1 MTFRPVER
9 MVPANYRTAR
19 TKKHAMREE
28 RTEVL
33 VVGAGPVGLLTA
45 ILLAEDGVEV
55 RIIDREERTTSRSYA
70 CALHPRTLKLL
81 DGLGL
86 AAPVL
91 EAGRR
96 IEKIAFYDGAARQ
109 AEVKLSQL
117 GGAFPFMAILPQNA
131 FESLLEQ
138 RLRKLGVAVNW
149 NHRFADFQAEAETM
163 AATVEELGAT
173 ATGYIVPH
181 WESIVKRSFPIRAQ
195 FLVGA
200 DGYGSLVRQR
210 AGLEHTRV
218 VGPAFFAAYEFE
230 PEGKVEDEV
239 RVVLD
244 QSTTNVLWPLP
255 GDRYRWTFQ
264 VLKAEMASEFPEKE
278 RRGVRFAEKNVD
290 ERIRQYVERVAKQRA
305 PWFSA
310 GVKAITWCTEVVFE
324 QRMAQQFGRGRCWLA
339 GDAAHQTGPVGV
351 QSMNVGMAEAA
362 TLAGALRKILRDKA
376 PLNLLETCNREWQAE
391 WRRLLGLTG
400 GLKPRSD
407 TSPWVQDRRA
417 RILSCLPASHEDLAR
432 LSGQIGLDL

>member
-1 MTFRPVER
+1 
-9 MVPANYRTAR
+9 
-19 TKKHAMREE
+19 MREE
-28 RTEVL
+28 QTEVL

-45 ILLAEDGVEV
+45 ILLAEAGIGV

-81 DGLGL
+81 EGMGL

-96 IEKIAFYDGAARQ
+96 VERIAFYDGAARQ

-117 GGAFPFMAILPQNA
+117 GGTFPFMVILPQNA

-149 NHRFADFQAEAETM
+149 NHRFADLHNDGETVV
-163 AATVEELGAT
+163 ATIEELGAT
-173 ATGYIVPH
+173 AAGYIVPH
-181 WESIVKRSFPIRAQ
+181 WETVVKRSFPVRVQ

-210 AGLEHTRV
+210 LGIENTRV
-218 VGPAFFAAYEFE
+218 AGPEFFAAYEFE
-230 PEGKVEDEV
+230 PEEKVEDEV

-244 QSTTNVLWPLP
+244 PSTTNVLWPLP
-255 GDRYRWTFQ
+255 GNKYRWTFQ
-264 VLKAEMASEFPEKE
+264 VLKSEMASEFPEKE
-278 RRGVRFAEKNVD
+278 RRGVRLAQESVD
-290 ERIRQYVERVAKQRA
+290 ERIRQYVEKVATQRA

-324 QRMAQQFGRGRCWLA
+324 HRVAQQFGRERCWLV

-351 QSMNVGMAEAA
+351 QSMNVGMAEAVSLAA
-362 TLAGALRKILRDKA
+362 TLRRILRDKA
-376 PLNLLETCNREWQAE
+376 GLNLLETCNREWQDE

-400 GLKPRSD
+400 GLKPGSE
-407 TSPWVQDRRA
+407 TSPWVRERCA
-417 RILSCLPASHEDLAR
+417 RILSCLPASHEDLTR
-432 LSGQIGLDL
+432 LAGQIGLDL

>member
-1 MTFRPVER
+1 
-9 MVPANYRTAR
+9 
-19 TKKHAMREE
+19 MREE

-45 ILLAEDGVEV
+45 ILLAEAGIAV

-81 DGLGL
+81 EGMGL

-96 IEKIAFYDGAARQ
+96 VEKIAFYDGAARQ

-117 GGAFPFMAILPQNA
+117 GGAFPFMVILPQNA
-131 FESLLEQ
+131 FEGLLEQ

-149 NHRFADFQAEAETM
+149 NHRFADLHTDADM
-163 AATVEELGAT
+163 VVATIEELGGT

-181 WESIVKRSFPIRAQ
+181 WETVVKRSFPVRAQ

-200 DGYGSLVRQR
+200 DGHGSLVRQR
-210 AGLEHTRV
+210 LGIEHTRV
-218 VGPAFFAAYEFE
+218 AGPEFFAAYEFE
-230 PEGKVEDEV
+230 PEEKVEDEV

-244 QSTTNVLWPLP
+244 QATTNVLWPLP
-255 GDRYRWTFQ
+255 GNKYRWTFQ
-264 VLKAEMASEFPEKE
+264 MVKSEMAGEFPEKE
-278 RRGVRFAEKNVD
+278 RRGVRLAQGSVD
-290 ERIRQYVERVAKQRA
+290 ERIRQYVQKVAKLRA
-305 PWFSA
+305 PWFSS

-324 QRMAQQFGRGRCWLA
+324 HRVAQQFGREHCWLA

-362 TLAGALRKILRDKA
+362 ILAGALRKILRDKA
-376 PLNLLETCNREWQAE
+376 SLNLLETCNREWQDE

-400 GLKPRSD
+400 GLKPRTE
-407 TSPWVQDRRA
+407 TSPWVRERRG
-417 RILSCLPASHEDLAR
+417 RILSCLPATHDDLPR
-432 LSGQIGLDL
+432 LAGQMGLDL

>member
-1 MTFRPVER
+1 
-9 MVPANYRTAR
+9 
-19 TKKHAMREE
+19 MREE

-45 ILLAEDGVEV
+45 ILLAEAGIEV
-55 RIIDREERTTSRSYA
+55 RIIDREERTAARSYA
-70 CALHPRTLKLL
+70 CALHPRSLKLL
-81 DGLGL
+81 EGMGL

-96 IEKIAFYDGAARQ
+96 LETIAFYDGAARQ

-117 GGAFPFMAILPQNA
+117 GGAFPFMVILPQNA

-138 RLRKLGVAVNW
+138 RLRQLGAMVNW
-149 NHRFADFQAEAETM
+149 NHRFADLQNDAETVV
-163 AATVEELGAT
+163 ATLEELGAT

-181 WESIVKRSFPIRAQ
+181 WETVVKRQFPVRAR

-210 AGLEHTRV
+210 LGIEHNRVAGPE
-218 VGPAFFAAYEFE
+218 FFAAYEFE
-230 PEGKVEDEV
+230 PEEKVEDEV

-244 QSTTNVLWPLP
+244 PSTTNVLWPLP
-255 GDRYRWTFQ
+255 ANKYRWTFQ
-264 VLKAEMASEFPEKE
+264 VLKSEMASEFPEKE
-278 RRGVRFAEKNVD
+278 RRGVRFAEKIVD
-290 ERIRQYVERVAKQRA
+290 ERIRQYVQKVAKQRA

-324 QRMAQQFGRGRCWLA
+324 HRVVRQFGQDHCWLA

-351 QSMNVGMAEAA
+351 QSMNVGMSEAA
-362 TLAGALRKILRDKA
+362 TLADALRRILRDKA
-376 PLNLLETCNREWQAE
+376 PLSLLETCNRQWQDE

-400 GLKPRSD
+400 GLKPRNE
-407 TSPWVQDRRA
+407 TSPWVAERRA

-432 LSGQIGLDL
+432 LAGQLRLDL

>member
-1 MTFRPVER
+1 
-9 MVPANYRTAR
+9 
-19 TKKHAMREE
+19 MREE

-45 ILLAEDGVEV
+45 ILLAEAGIEV

-81 DGLGL
+81 ERMGL
-86 AAPVL
+86 AGPAL

-96 IEKIAFYDGAARQ
+96 IERFAFYDGATRQ

-117 GGAFPFMAILPQNA
+117 GGAFPYMVILPQNA

-138 RLRKLGVAVNW
+138 RLRKLGVAINW
-149 NHRFADFQAEAETM
+149 SHRFAEVHNEAETIV
-163 AATVEELGAT
+163 ATIEELGAT

-181 WESIVKRSFPIRAQ
+181 WETIVKKSFPLRAQ

-200 DGYGSLVRQR
+200 DGHGSLVRQR
-210 AGLEHTRV
+210 LGIENTHVAE
-218 VGPAFFAAYEFE
+218 PAFFAAYEFE
-230 PEGKVEDEV
+230 PEEKVEEEV

-244 QSTTNVLWPLP
+244 SSTTNVLWPLP
-255 GDRYRWTFQ
+255 GNKYRWTFQ
-264 VLKAEMASEFPEKE
+264 LVKAEMPSDFPEKE
-278 RRGVRFAEKNVD
+278 RRAVRFAQQTVD
-290 ERIRQYVERVAKQRA
+290 ERIRQYVETVAKQRA
-305 PWFSA
+305 PWFSG
-310 GVKAITWCTEVVFE
+310 GVKQITWCTEVVFE
-324 QRMAQQFGRGRCWLA
+324 QQVAKQFGQGRCWLA

-351 QSMNVGMAEAA
+351 QSMNVGLAEAA

-376 PLNLLETCNREWQAE
+376 PLNLLETCNREWQDE

-400 GLKPRSD
+400 GLKP
-407 TSPWVQDRRA
+407 TSETNSWIRERRA
-417 RILSCLPASHEDLAR
+417 RILSCLPASHEDLPR
-432 LSGQIGLDL
+432 LAGQMGLEL

>member
-1 MTFRPVER
+1 
-9 MVPANYRTAR
+9 
-19 TKKHAMREE
+19 MREE

-45 ILLAEDGVEV
+45 ILLAEAGIEV
-55 RIIDREERTTSRSYA
+55 RIIDREGRTTSRSYA

-81 DGLGL
+81 EGMGL

-96 IEKIAFYDGAARQ
+96 IEKIAFCDGATRQ
-109 AEVKLSQL
+109 AEVRLAHL
-117 GGAFPFMAILPQNA
+117 GGAFPFMVILPQNA

-149 NHRFADFQAEAETM
+149 NHRFADVQNDAETVV
-163 AATVEELGAT
+163 ATIEELGAT

-181 WESIVKRSFPIRAQ
+181 WETIVKKSFPVRAQ

-200 DGYGSLVRQR
+200 DGFDSLVRQR
-210 AGLEHTRV
+210 LGIENTY
-218 VGPAFFAAYEFE
+218 VGEPAFFAAYEFE
-230 PEGKVEDEV
+230 PEEKVEEEM

-255 GDRYRWTFQ
+255 GNKYRWTFQ
-264 VLKAEMASEFPEKE
+264 LIKSEVPSEFPKKE
-278 RRGVRFAEKNVD
+278 RRAVRFAQQTVD
-290 ERIRQYVERVAKQRA
+290 ERIRQYVETVAKQRA

-324 QRMAQQFGRGRCWLA
+324 HRVAQQFGRDRCWLA

-362 TLAGALRKILRDKA
+362 TLTGALRKILRDKA
-376 PLNLLETCNREWQAE
+376 ALNLLETCNREWQDE

-400 GLKPRSD
+400 GLKPRGD
-407 TSPWVQDRRA
+407 THPWVRERRA

-432 LSGQIGLDL
+432 LAGQMGLDM

>member
-1 MTFRPVER
+1 
-9 MVPANYRTAR
+9 
-19 TKKHAMREE
+19 MREE

-45 ILLAEDGVEV
+45 ILLAEAGIEV
-55 RIIDREERTTSRSYA
+55 RIIDREERTASRSYA
-70 CALHPRTLKLL
+70 CALHPRTLRLL
-81 DGLGL
+81 DGMGL
-86 AAPVL
+86 AAPAL
-91 EAGRR
+91 AAGRR
-96 IEKIAFYDGAARQ
+96 VEKIAFYDGATRQ

-117 GGAFPFMAILPQNA
+117 GGVFPFMAILPQNA

-149 NHRFADFQAEAETM
+149 NHRFADLHNDGEAVV
-163 AATVEELGAT
+163 ATIEELGAT

-181 WESIVKRSFPIRAQ
+181 WESIVKRSFPVRAQ
-195 FLVGA
+195 FLIGA
-200 DGYGSLVRQR
+200 DGHGSLVRQR
-210 AGLEHTRV
+210 LGIEHTRV
-218 VGPAFFAAYEFE
+218 AGPEFFAAYEFE
-230 PEGKVEDEV
+230 PEEQVEDEV

-255 GDRYRWTFQ
+255 GNKCRWTFQ
-264 VLKAEMASEFPEKE
+264 LVKSEMAAEFPDKE
-278 RRGVRFAEKNVD
+278 RRGARFAEKNVD
-290 ERIRQYVERVAKQRA
+290 ERIRQYVQKVAKQRA

-324 QRMAQQFGRGRCWLA
+324 QRAAQQFGRDRCWLA

-351 QSMNVGMAEAA
+351 QSMNVGMAEGAA
-362 TLAGALRKILRDKA
+362 LAGTLCKILRDKA
-376 PLNLLETCNREWQAE
+376 ALSLLETCNREWQDE

-400 GLKPRSD
+400 GLKPRGD
-407 TSPWVQDRRA
+407 TSPWVRERRA

-432 LSGQIGLDL
+432 LAGQIGLDL

>member
-1 MTFRPVER
+1 
-9 MVPANYRTAR
+9 
-19 TKKHAMREE
+19 MREE

-45 ILLAEDGVEV
+45 ILLAEAGIQVK
-55 RIIDREERTTSRSYA
+55 IIDREERTTSRSYA
-70 CALHPRTLKLL
+70 CALHPHTLKLL
-81 DGLGL
+81 QGMGL
-86 AAPVL
+86 AAPIL

-117 GGAFPFMAILPQNA
+117 GGAFPFMLILPQNA

-149 NHRFADFQAEAETM
+149 NHRFVDLHNDAETVV
-163 AATVEELGAT
+163 ATVEEMGAT

-181 WESIVKRSFPIRAQ
+181 WETVVKRSFPVRAQ

-210 AGLEHTRV
+210 LGIENTRV
-218 VGPAFFAAYEFE
+218 AGPEFFAAYEFE

-244 QSTTNVLWPLP
+244 QSTTNVLWPLL
-255 GDRYRWTFQ
+255 GNKYRWTFQ
-264 VLKAEMASEFPEKE
+264 LLKSEMASEFPEKE
-278 RRGVRFAEKNVD
+278 RRGVRFAQKAVD

-310 GVKAITWCTEVVFE
+310 GVKEIAWCTEVVFE
-324 QRMAQQFGRGRCWLA
+324 HRVARQFGQERCWLA

-351 QSMNVGMAEAA
+351 QSMNVGMSESATLAA
-362 TLAGALRKILRDKA
+362 TLRRILREKA
-376 PLNLLETCNREWQAE
+376 PLNLLETCNCEWQDE

-400 GLKPRSD
+400 GLKPRD
-407 TSPWVQDRRA
+407 ETTPWVRERRA
-417 RILSCLPASHEDLAR
+417 RILSCLPASHEDLAP
-432 LSGQIGLDL
+432 LAGQLKLDL